1 VQTSSAPIAVQV
13 CLHTTSLLMWSVLI
27 VNVQRLNADDVLL
40 HTAEAAVRVAYIS
53 ASTSFYVYTSNAEIN
68 IRGEFWND
76 GGASNTSLGLHTING
91 CAPYALA
98 ARDS

>member
-1 VQTSSAPIAVQV
+1 M
-13 CLHTTSLLMWSVLI
+13 LLI

-40 HTAEAAVRVAYIS
+40 RTAEAAVRVAHIS

-91 CAPYALA
+91 CDPYALA
-98 ARDS
+98 ARHS